1 MAEALGEFSH
11 RHVGNSFS
19 PLADGGLSVNS
30 TWEGTAT
37 GFGNVF
43 GSLIFEVADGATD
56 GKVQWLGQ
64 AFPPDSEFV
73 NGTGDGTW
81 SKIEGAHRWR
91 ITLPALVLST
101 GNVLRCEGEV
111 DLESRTFS
119 GQMYSAG

>member
-19 PLADGGLSVNS
+19 LLAAGGGLSANS

-37 GFGNVF
+37 GFGTVF
-43 GSLIFEVADGATD
+43 GSLIFEVADGATG

-73 NGTGDGTW
+73 NGTW
-81 SKIEGAHRWR
+81 LKVEGAHRWR
-91 ITLPALVLST
+91 IILPALVLST
-101 GNVLRCEGEV
+101 GSVLHCEGEV